1 MNIKINNIP
10 GFMQD
15 EIEQLQLKLS
25 PLLKKNM
32 KYGFFSTVMIGFSI
46 INLFFL
52 LFKNDSLPISKIAL
66 GIYALV
72 GAVGFA
78 LLKENKHNQ
87 REIVKMS
94 QKYMLERI
102 KKSNYLTDARKN
114 NYFKRVNEHP
124 LTAMN
129 VFLSFLLKNN
139 NGRTNPPTPNK

>member
-1 MNIKINNIP
+1 
-10 GFMQD
+10 
-15 EIEQLQLKLS
+15 
-25 PLLKKNM
+25 
-32 KYGFFSTVMIGFSI
+32 
-46 INLFFL
+46 
-52 LFKNDSLPISKIAL
+52 
-66 GIYALV
+66 LV

-114 NYFKRVNEHP
+114 NYFKRVNEQP

-129 VFLSFLLKNN
+129 VFFEFLAEEQQWKNKSSH
-139 NGRTNPPTPNK
+139 PE